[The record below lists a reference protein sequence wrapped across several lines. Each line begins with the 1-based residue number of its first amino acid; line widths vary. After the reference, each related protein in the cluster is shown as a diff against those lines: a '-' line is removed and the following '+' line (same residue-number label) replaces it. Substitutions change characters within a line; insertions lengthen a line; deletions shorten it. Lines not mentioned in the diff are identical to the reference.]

1 MLSYK
6 DIINKIECLEESNL
20 LISALELNIFSVIG
34 KTSMTA
40 KKISGIAKI
49 QYEGAEILLNALAA
63 MGVLF
68 KIKSKYKNTT
78 VTYKHFCSLSPEYK
92 KGTVMLKKENRSE
105 YEQLSKIIKFGR
117 DYTQYKSEETLDF
130 RKMFTYAMHERS
142 ELYADKVANII
153 CRYNVGKLCDL
164 GSGPGSY
171 SVAILKKDKK
181 ALATLIDRPAAI
193 KVARQIHKN
202 HSTHKRIKFVCGDF
216 FADNFESGFNTILL
230 SNIIHIYN
238 SKENKKLFKK
248 VYKALTLGGRI
259 ILYDYFLHNNQ
270 IKPYDAALFAVTMLL
285 YTKTGKSYTSAE
297 TISLLKDTGF
307 MSLKKTNVGNGS
319 SIIEGIKGYD

>member
-6 DIINKIECLEESNL
+6 DIIKKIECLEESNI

-34 KTSMTA
+34 KSSMTA
-40 KKISGIAKI
+40 KQISRIAMI
-49 QYEGAEILLNALAA
+49 QSEGAEILLNALAG
-63 MGVLF
+63 MDVLLKF
-68 KIKSKYKNTT
+68 KNKYKNST

-105 YEQLSKIIKFGR
+105 YEQLYKIIKYGR
-117 DYTQYKSEETLDF
+117 DYKQYESEETSDF

-142 ELYADKVANII
+142 ELYADKVAKII
-153 CRYNVGKLCDL
+153 CRNNVGKLCDL

-171 SVAILKKDKK
+171 SVAILKNDKK
-181 ALATLIDRPAAI
+181 AFATLMDRPAAI

-202 HSTHKRIKFVCGDF
+202 HSTYKRIKFICGDL
-216 FADNFESGFNTILL
+216 FADNFESGFNTVLL
-230 SNIIHIYN
+230 SNIIHIYD

-248 VYKALTLGGRI
+248 VYKALILGGRF
-259 ILYDYFLHNNQ
+259 ILYDYFLHDNQ
-270 IKPYDAALFAVTMLL
+270 IKPYDAALFAITMLL

-297 TISLLKDTGF
+297 TISLLKNTGF
-307 MSLKKTNVGNGS
+307 TRLKKINVGNGS
-319 SIIEGIKGYD
+319 SIIECIKG

>member
-68 KIKSKYKNTT
+68 KVKNKYKNTT

-171 SVAILKKDKK
+171 SVAI
-181 ALATLIDRPAAI
+181 
-193 KVARQIHKN
+193 
-202 HSTHKRIKFVCGDF
+202 
-216 FADNFESGFNTILL
+216 
-230 SNIIHIYN
+230 
-238 SKENKKLFKK
+238 
-248 VYKALTLGGRI
+248 
-259 ILYDYFLHNNQ
+259 
-270 IKPYDAALFAVTMLL
+270 
-285 YTKTGKSYTSAE
+285 
-297 TISLLKDTGF
+297 
-307 MSLKKTNVGNGS
+307 
-319 SIIEGIKGYD
+319 

>member
-6 DIINKIECLEESNL
+6 DIINKIECLEESNI

-34 KTSMTA
+34 KKTMTA
-40 KKISGIAKI
+40 KQIARIAKI
-49 QYEGAEILLNALAA
+49 QYEGAEIILNALAG

-68 KIKSKYKNTT
+68 KVKNEYKNSTA
-78 VTYKHFCSLSPEYK
+78 TYKHFCSLSPEYK
-92 KGTVMLKKENRSE
+92 KGTIMLKKENRSE
-105 YEQLSKIIKFGR
+105 YEQLSKIIKFGK
-117 DYTQYKSEETLDF
+117 DYTQYESEETPVF

-142 ELYADKVANII
+142 ELYVDKVAKII
-153 CRYNVGKLCDL
+153 CRNDVGKLCDL

-181 ALATLIDRPAAI
+181 AFATLIDRPAAI
-193 KVARQIHKN
+193 NVARKIHKN

-216 FADNFESGFNTILL
+216 FVNNFESGFNTVLL

-238 SKENKKLFKK
+238 SKENGKLFKK
-248 VYKALTLGGRI
+248 IFKALSLGGRI
-259 ILYDYFLHNNQ
+259 ILYDYFLHDNK

-307 MSLKKTNVGNGS
+307 TRLKKINVGNGS
-319 SIIEGIKGYD
+319 SIIEGIKV